1 MGSLNTNTR
10 TIHAVIAALKTQS
23 YVSSIDKIDLL
34 VICKTEL
41 DTHDNMIVLGNEYFS
56 FETTGKTCNIE
67 PSSSGLGIDQN
78 IPIVDAVLAYDCPS
92 TYDTYISIIHNDL
105 LIISMIHHIIPPFIM
120 REGALVVNGIPK
132 MH

>member
-41 DTHDNMIVLGNEYFS
+41 DTHDNMIVLGTF
-56 FETTGKTCNIE
+56 
-67 PSSSGLGIDQN
+67 
-78 IPIVDAVLAYDCPS
+78 
-92 TYDTYISIIHNDL
+92 
-105 LIISMIHHIIPPFIM
+105 
-120 REGALVVNGIPK
+120 
-132 MH
+132 